1 MDSEKPAIHLI
12 FCRVLYV
19 VFTKI
24 RREGLLS
31 IERDVDAPD
40 NPDSVFS
47 GYPELKE
54 YPQHFD
60 FMLDLL
66 RLLVNGYAE
75 LPHLTLFGDT
85 ARKSFLDSGGKDEAL
100 LDCIYSTIK
109 ASCSGVSPC
118 LSVEFGRQAIPYEYR
133 PSFSEFEMI
142 VRSYGPG
149 DSKKMGAE
157 ISHLEIETRIDEM
170 FKNI

>member
-31 IERDVDAPD
+31 IEGDIEAPD
-40 NPDSVFS
+40 DSDSVFS

-100 LDCIYSTIK
+100 LDCIYSSIK
-109 ASCSGVSPC
+109 ASCSGVLPS
-118 LSVEFGRQAIPYEYR
+118 LAFEFGRQAIPYEYR
-133 PSFSEFEMI
+133 PSFSEFEDY
-142 VRSYGPG
+142 VRSCGYA
-149 DSKKMGAE
+149 DSKKMGEAVSRQE
-157 ISHLEIETRIDEM
+157 IDTRIDEM